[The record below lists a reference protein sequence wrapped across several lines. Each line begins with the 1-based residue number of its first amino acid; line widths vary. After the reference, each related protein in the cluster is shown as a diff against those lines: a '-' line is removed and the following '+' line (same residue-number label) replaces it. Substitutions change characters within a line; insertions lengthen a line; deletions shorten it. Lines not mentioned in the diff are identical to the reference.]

1 MLFSINDV
9 PYVRPELANV
19 LYNMKKVRDVV
30 SGEDAIKAENTRYLP
45 RLPGHAND
53 DAGNASY
60 AIYLQYAHFYPATS
74 RTAQGLRGLVF
85 RKDPV
90 VNVPEVLEAY
100 RENITADGQSL
111 VSFSKDVLLEV
122 IQTNRCGLF
131 VDFPSVDEDV
141 VYSKADMENLN
152 IRPYVRMYKAET
164 IINWRTRVINN
175 QTVTALVVVKEDVE
189 EPDGGGFKSKM
200 VNQYRVLYLDED
212 GVYHQDTYQDRE
224 SNPLLNVVGGLQLV
238 GSVVPLVNGESL
250 DYIPFYPITDK
261 GITWEL
267 TNSTLL
273 QLAETNL
280 SHYRNSAN
288 RENALIWTG
297 NPTPVFSGYAG
308 NPDEGAIRLG
318 SCEAILLQNGGSA
331 SFLEFTGQGLTP
343 IKEAMTEKEEEMAV
357 LGARIIS
364 PEKRTAETAESAS
377 IHRAGEQGVL
387 ADIANS
393 ISDGLTR
400 ILRFF
405 GLYHGVKDTKSIKV
419 MLNTDYM
426 PVEMKSDMVARLGEL
441 YQKRLISWDSYF
453 YALQKGE
460 VLKSDT
466 TAEEEYARIEEDK
479 KKDNIPD
486 DPTQTLKRTSGITG
500 NSGVTQTKTAS
511 KTTEKV

>member
-1 MLFSINDV
+1 MEFSINDV
-9 PYVRPELANV
+9 SYVRPELANA
-19 LYNMKKVRDVV
+19 LSNMEKIRDVV
-30 SGEDAIKAENTRYLP
+30 SGEDAIKAKSTRYLP
-45 RLPGHAND
+45 RLPGHTND
-53 DAGNASY
+53 EPGTMAY
-60 AIYLQYAHFYPATS
+60 AIYLQYAHFYPATA

-90 VNVPEVLEAY
+90 VNIPEALEDY

-131 VDFPSVDEDV
+131 VDFPSVPEGI
-141 VYSKADMENLN
+141 YSKAEAEKLN

-189 EPDGGGFKSKM
+189 EPDVGGFKSKLIP
-200 VNQYRVLYLDED
+200 QYRVLYLDED
-212 GVYHQDTYQDRE
+212 SIYHQDTYQQVDA
-224 SNPLLNVVGGLQLV
+224 NPVLNVVGGLKLMD
-238 GSVVPLVNGESL
+238 SVVPLVNGSPL
-250 DYIPFYPITDK
+250 GYIPFYPITDK

-308 NPDEGAIRLG
+308 NADEGAIRLG
-318 SCEAILLQNGGSA
+318 SCEAILLQNGGAA

-343 IKEAMTEKEEEMAV
+343 IKDVMTEKEEEMAV

-364 PEKRTAETAESAS
+364 PEKRTAETAESAT

-405 GLYHGVKDTKSIKV
+405 GMYHGVTDLKSIKV

-426 PVEMKSDMVARLGEL
+426 PVEMKSDMMARLGEL
-441 YQKRLISWDSYF
+441 YQNRLISWDSYF
-453 YALQKGE
+453 FALQKGE

-466 TAEEEYARIEEDK
+466 TADEEYARIEADK
-479 KKDNIPD
+479 KRDNIPE
-486 DPTQTLKRTSGITG
+486 DPAETIKRTSSMTG
-500 NSGVTQTKTAS
+500 NLAASSS
-511 KTTEKV
+511 KTEPKDTEKA

>member
-1 MLFSINDV
+1 MPFNINDV
-9 PYVRPELANV
+9 PYVRPELINALN
-19 LYNMKKVRDVV
+19 NMEKVRDVIA
-30 SGEDAIKAENTRYLP
+30 GEYAIKTKSTRYLP
-45 RLPGHAND
+45 RLPGHSD
-53 DAGNASY
+53 DASGNDAYS
-60 AIYLQYAHFYPATS
+60 IYLEYAHFYPATA

-90 VNVPEVLEAY
+90 VNIPKKLENY

-111 VSFSKDVLLEV
+111 VSFSKDILLEV

-131 VDFPSVDEDV
+131 VDFPSVPDK

-175 QTVTALVVVKEDVE
+175 QTITSLVVVKEDVE
-189 EPDGGGFKSKM
+189 EPDVGGFKSKIIP
-200 VNQYRVLYLDED
+200 QYRVLYLDED
-212 GVYHQDTYQDRE
+212 GIYHQDTYQQVDA
-224 SNPLLNVVGGLQLV
+224 NPLLNLAGGLTLMD
-238 GSVVPLVNGESL
+238 SVVPLVNGAVLE
-250 DYIPFYPITDK
+250 YIPFYPITDK
-261 GITWEL
+261 GITWDL

-308 NPDEGAIRLG
+308 NVDEGAIRIG
-318 SCEAILLQNGGSA
+318 SCEAILLHNGGSA

-343 IKEAMTEKEEEMAV
+343 IKEAMAEKEEEMAV

-405 GLYHGVKDTKSIKV
+405 GMYHGEKDLKSISV
-419 MLNTDYM
+419 ALNTDYM
-426 PVEMKSDMVARLGEL
+426 PVEMKSDMLARLGEL

-460 VLKSDT
+460 VLKSDVT
-466 TAEEEYARIEEDK
+466 SEEEYAKIEDDK
-479 KKDNIPD
+479 ERENIPD
-486 DPTQTLKRTSGITG
+486 DATETLNRTSSMTG
-500 NSGVTQTKTAS
+500 NLTGENTKT
-511 KTTEKV
+511 EKKESENE